1 MLLYLFRIRI
11 LHHTCMYLLL
21 HINICTVTDELNH
34 KELPTILQ
42 FDFRIIY
49 TKMNIANS
57 HTHTHTPTHR
67 ERDKETERGK
77 EQATKSRQHLFEQL
91 RARYYTYAVWP
102 KKANKNCIFITNIF
116 HFEFSFVFTL
126 N

>member
-11 LHHTCMYLLL
+11 LYHMYLLL
-21 HINICTVTDELNH
+21 HINVCTVTDELNH

-57 HTHTHTPTHR
+57 HTHPHTEREKERQRDR
-67 ERDKETERGK
+67 ERER
-77 EQATKSRQHLFEQL
+77 ASN
-91 RARYYTYAVWP
+91 
-102 KKANKNCIFITNIF
+102 KK
-116 HFEFSFVFTL
+116 
-126 N
+126 